1 MPDTP
6 RARRPHRRGNR
17 IIRSGATHPSG
28 PAGCPVRLLVLL
40 AAATA
45 LVPACSGE
53 PGPHRVPATEGGGR
67 EETLLATEDER
78 AGEGVYR
85 AENCARCHTLF
96 DRPGE
101 DARPVLP
108 PSPLPETTGAGSRV
122 GPDLGLE
129 GHRHSDE
136 WHYAHLYAP
145 GAVVRGS
152 RMPASRHLF
161 RPSGG
166 LPSPTPDA
174 RRLVA
179 YLQALGRGRRDIW
192 AEWRGREV
200 EVPHPPASD
209 GALADR
215 GRELYRRHCAS
226 CHGEA
231 GDGRGEAAGFF
242 TIAPR
247 DLAAASFRFRSTPLA
262 QPPADADLFRTIT
275 LGSGTGAAM
284 PSFYWLGERDR
295 WALVLA
301 VKGFS
306 PALNGTGLAAV
317 PGDAE
322 EDRPGAVG
330 QPDAARLEAGRRLWD
345 GLGCATCHANDAA
358 GIPGSAPDLTHACAL
373 RAGAS
378 PEALDRSIRWGI
390 GTAMPSYADAVPD
403 ASSRRLLIDYVR
415 TLVEAGPSIRPDR
428 EPTSRR
434 TPDRP

>member
-1 MPDTP
+1 MPARP
-6 RARRPHRRGNR
+6 RARRLHRRGNR
-17 IIRSGATHPSG
+17 IIRTGTTRPPG
-28 PAGCPVRLLVLL
+28 PAGCLRRLLVLL
-40 AAATA
+40 AAAIV
-45 LVPACSGE
+45 LVPACGGE
-53 PGPHRVPATEGGGR
+53 PGPHRVPATEGGVR
-67 EETLLATEDER
+67 EETILATEDEK
-78 AGEGVYR
+78 AGEGIYR
-85 AENCARCHTLF
+85 KENCARCHTLF

-101 DARPVLP
+101 DGRPVLP
-108 PSPLPETTGAGSRV
+108 PSPLPESTGAGSRV

-145 GAVVRGS
+145 AAVVRGS

-166 LPSPTPDA
+166 FPSPTPEA

-179 YLQALGRGRRDIW
+179 YLQALGRGQRDIW

-200 EVPHPPASD
+200 EVPHPPAAD

-215 GRELYRRHCAS
+215 GRGLYLQHCAS
-226 CHGEA
+226 CHGDA
-231 GDGRGEAAGFF
+231 GYGRGEAAGFF
-242 TIAPR
+242 AIPPR
-247 DLAAASFRFRSTPLA
+247 DLTAASLRFRSTPLG

-301 VKGFS
+301 VKRFS
-306 PALNGTGLAAV
+306 PVLGVTGLVAD
-317 PGDAE
+317 PQDASGV
-322 EDRPGAVG
+322 RPGATG
-330 QPDAARLEAGRRLWD
+330 QPDATRLEAGRRLWD
-345 GLGCATCHANDAA
+345 GLGCATCHGDGGA
-358 GIPGSAPDLTHACAL
+358 GMPGSAPDLTHPCAL

-378 PEALDRSIRWGI
+378 PEALDRSIRWGV
-390 GTAMPSYADAVPD
+390 GTTMPSYADALPD

-415 TLVEAGPSIRPDR
+415 SLVGAGPSIRPGR